1 MHHSDYAHGEA
12 VMRGASLAL
21 LVVLSCLSMH
31 AAYAQRYPGHGAEG
45 VSRGTARREGESKPA
60 AGALQEPFA
69 ALERELPS
77 LKVDLQIQGEQVAAW
92 SVFER
97 DVRDLAELDRVR
109 KRHLLAL
116 RDPEGKPPTALAMI
130 ATLEEEDRQK
140 AEASA
145 DLKRHFETL
154 YAMLDEPQRRML
166 DRRVVLSQTEPLGQE
181 SPAPRR

>member
-1 MHHSDYAHGEA
+1 MRSSPKHDGEA
-12 VMRGASLAL
+12 R
-21 LVVLSCLSMH
+21 
-31 AAYAQRYPGHGAEG
+31 PGGPG
-45 VSRGTARREGESKPA
+45 
-60 AGALQEPFA
+60 LQEPFA

-77 LKVDLQIQGEQVAAW
+77 LKVDLQMTAEQVAAW

-130 ATLEEEDRQK
+130 ATLAEEDRQK

-145 DLKRHFETL
+145 DLKRHFEAL
-154 YAMLDEPQRRML
+154 YGLLDEKQRRTV
-166 DRRVVLSQTEPLGQE
+166 DRRIVLSQTEPLGQE
-181 SPAPRR
+181 SAAPRR